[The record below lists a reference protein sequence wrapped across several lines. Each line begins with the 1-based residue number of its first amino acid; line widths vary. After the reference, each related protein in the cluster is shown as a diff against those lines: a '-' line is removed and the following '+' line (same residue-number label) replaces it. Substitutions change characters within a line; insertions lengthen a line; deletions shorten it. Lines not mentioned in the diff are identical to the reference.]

1 MADKRLPLAATD
13 SPPGMHLPSDFETCS
28 VRLKAL
34 ADPDRLRIIAVLLEG
49 EQSVSDLAEKLAIPI
64 DKASH
69 HLGVLRRSEL
79 VTTQRHGK
87 FVIYSVA
94 PGVVLARRGTAGKKL
109 DLGCCQLDLLQ
120 TEIEE

>member
-1 MADKRLPLAATD
+1 MSDKRLPIAAK
-13 SPPGMHLPSDFETCS
+13 SPSGMHTPSDFETCS

-34 ADPDRLRIIAVLLEG
+34 ADSDRLRIMAVLLEG
-49 EQSVSDLAEKLAIPI
+49 EQSVSDLADRLAIPI

-79 VTTQRHGK
+79 VTTKRHGK
-87 FVIYSVA
+87 FVIYSIA
-94 PGVVLARRGTAGKKL
+94 PDVVLASRGHSGKKL